1 MYSIGF
7 NAKRD
12 YFTRNN
18 FNLRDFNLRDDW
30 FWQWFHVRINIKKFN

>member
-18 FNLRDFNLRDDW
+18 FNLRDDW